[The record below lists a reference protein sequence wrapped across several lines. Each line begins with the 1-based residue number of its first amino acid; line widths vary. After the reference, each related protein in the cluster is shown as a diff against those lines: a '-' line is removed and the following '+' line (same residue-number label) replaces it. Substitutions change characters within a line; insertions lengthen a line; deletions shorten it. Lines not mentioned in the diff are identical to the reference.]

1 MHINACDL
9 PPSKAFCFIIEY
21 IPYLEELPGYYI
33 CKNETGLELLLSKS
47 QLFSQCKPDQGS
59 KKINSLL
66 KLLIRW
72 FCWFEKYK
80 STNNYWFIKPSTNST
95 NQQKIFV
102 ENFDEFC
109 LNLLVRLQFTLKF
122 SLNLLKISTNQRK
135 FSTNSTNHQNQRLVD
150 SLIWFRWFCWFVEF
164 VEKINKNKK
173 QRGILE
179 SSSTKIKNNKSF

>member
-1 MHINACDL
+1 M
-9 PPSKAFCFIIEY
+9 
-21 IPYLEELPGYYI
+21 
-33 CKNETGLELLLSKS
+33 
-47 QLFSQCKPDQGS
+47 
-59 KKINSLL
+59 
-66 KLLIRW
+66 IRW

-179 SSSTKIKNNKSF
+179 SSSTKIKKQQIILDLFWSPVPWSILRGKRWKQTWLTKNDLLKITKPYRESAIWARIYQNGPWTNDLDPKLSKRTVN

>member
-1 MHINACDL
+1 M
-9 PPSKAFCFIIEY
+9 
-21 IPYLEELPGYYI
+21 
-33 CKNETGLELLLSKS
+33 
-47 QLFSQCKPDQGS
+47 
-59 KKINSLL
+59 
-66 KLLIRW
+66 IRW

-95 NQQKIFV
+95 NQQKMFV

-173 QRGILE
+173 QQIILDLFWSPGHAQQLVKKQIHLKYLRQIAE
-179 SSSTKIKNNKSF
+179 LRLYLNRQPEPV